1 VNGSPAAPDGAEE
14 NKMARLAKPLVLVA
28 DDDPDVLR
36 LMEQHLRAWDCR
48 VVGVADKASLLA
60 ELACERPQ
68 LLLLDLRFGEHD
80 GVELLPQL
88 HADHPAMDVVL
99 LTAHGSID
107 SAVTAMKRGAYDYL
121 TKPPDLHR
129 LRVILSH
136 LEEKQVLNE
145 QIKRL
150 EQLVGASESLARLWG
165 ESGAIRQV
173 RELIATV
180 GPTDATVLI
189 LGESGTGKE
198 LVARALHEQ
207 SLRRQGPFVPVNMAA
222 LPRELVESTL
232 FGHEKGAFTGA
243 DQSQVGCCEA
253 ADRGTLF
260 LDEIGEMAQSLQSK
274 LLRFLQEHTLQRVG
288 SSKPR
293 RVDVRVL
300 AATNRDLLEAVQ
312 SGRFREDLYY
322 RLNVVPIAVP
332 PLRQH
337 REDVALLAGRF
348 LQRFALKYRKS
359 VRGFTEDALEV
370 LMRYDW
376 PGNVRQLENLVE
388 RLVILATDGLIGS
401 EALPREVR
409 TSERTL
415 TFPKLAAAEPSPE
428 AGLRPIEQLEK
439 QAILDALST
448 TRGNVR
454 EAARLLG
461 CGQATVY
468 RKIKRYGIVLEDQG
482 RTAIS

>member
-1 VNGSPAAPDGAEE
+1 
-14 NKMARLAKPLVLVA
+14 MALLAKPLVLVA

-36 LMEQHLRAWDCR
+36 FMEFHLRAWDCR
-48 VVGVADKASLLA
+48 VSCVADKGHLLA
-60 ELACERPQ
+60 ALVHETPK
-68 LLLLDLRFGEHD
+68 LLLLDLRFGAHD
-80 GVELLPQL
+80 GVELLTQL
-88 HADHPAMDVVL
+88 RATHPGMAIVMM
-99 LTAHGSID
+99 TAHGSID
-107 SAVTAMKRGAYDYL
+107 NAVTAIKRGAYDYL
-121 TKPPDLHR
+121 TKPADLHR

-136 LEEKQVLNE
+136 LEEKEGLNA

-150 EQLVGASESLARLWG
+150 EQLVESTDATARLWG
-165 ESGAIRQV
+165 ESTALRQV

-198 LVARALHEQ
+198 LAARALHER
-207 SLRRQGPFVPVNMAA
+207 SLRRAGPFVPVNMAA

-232 FGHEKGAFTGA
+232 FGHERGAFTGA
-243 DQSQVGCCEA
+243 DQPQLGCCEA

-260 LDEIGEMAQSLQSK
+260 LDEIGEMDLGLQAK
-274 LLRFLQEHTLQRVG
+274 LLRFLQERTLQRVG

-293 RVDVRVL
+293 SVDVRVV
-300 AATNRDLLEAVQ
+300 AATNRDLVDCVHC
-312 SGRFREDLYY
+312 GRFREDLYY
-322 RLNVVPIAVP
+322 RLNVVPLTLP
-332 PLRQH
+332 PLRNH
-337 REDVALLAGRF
+337 REDVTLLAGRF
-348 LQRFALKYRKS
+348 LQRFALKYRK
-359 VRGFTEDALEV
+359 VMRGFTEEALEV
-370 LMRYDW
+370 LTRYDW

-388 RLVILATDGLIGS
+388 RLVILSTAEVVGRESLPAEVQTGGRVLAFP
-401 EALPREVR
+401 ALVAR
-409 TSERTL
+409 T
-415 TFPKLAAAEPSPE
+415 AEPVAEPD
-428 AGLRPIEQLEK
+428 GGVKRMDQLEK
-439 QAILDALST
+439 QAILGALSS

>member
-1 VNGSPAAPDGAEE
+1 VPAGLRRVPDRRPSRPRSRWVPPAREGSFRVNGSPAAPDGAKE

-48 VVGVADKASLLA
+48 RVGVADRASLLA
-60 ELACERPQ
+60 GLARERPH

-88 HADHPAMDVVL
+88 RADHPAMDVVL

-165 ESGAIRQV
+165 ESDAIRQV

-189 LGESGTGKE
+189 LGESGTRTQ

-232 FGHEKGAFTGA
+232 FGHEK
-243 DQSQVGCCEA
+243 
-253 ADRGTLF
+253 
-260 LDEIGEMAQSLQSK
+260 
-274 LLRFLQEHTLQRVG
+274 
-288 SSKPR
+288 
-293 RVDVRVL
+293 
-300 AATNRDLLEAVQ
+300 
-312 SGRFREDLYY
+312 
-322 RLNVVPIAVP
+322 
-332 PLRQH
+332 
-337 REDVALLAGRF
+337 
-348 LQRFALKYRKS
+348 
-359 VRGFTEDALEV
+359 
-370 LMRYDW
+370 
-376 PGNVRQLENLVE
+376 
-388 RLVILATDGLIGS
+388 
-401 EALPREVR
+401 
-409 TSERTL
+409 
-415 TFPKLAAAEPSPE
+415 
-428 AGLRPIEQLEK
+428 
-439 QAILDALST
+439 
-448 TRGNVR
+448 
-454 EAARLLG
+454 
-461 CGQATVY
+461 
-468 RKIKRYGIVLEDQG
+468 
-482 RTAIS
+482 

>member
-1 VNGSPAAPDGAEE
+1 
-14 NKMARLAKPLVLVA
+14 MARLAKPLVLVA

-36 LMEQHLRAWDCR
+36 LMENHLRAWDCR
-48 VVGVADKASLLA
+48 VSCAADKPQLLA
-60 ELACERPQ
+60 ALAEERPQ

-88 HADHPAMDVVL
+88 HADHPDLDVVL
-99 LTAHGSID
+99 MTAHGSID
-107 SAVTAMKRGAYDYL
+107 SAVAAMKRGAYDYL
-121 TKPPDLHR
+121 TKPPDLNR
-129 LRVILSH
+129 LRMILGH
-136 LEEKQVLNE
+136 LEEKHGLSE

-150 EQLVGASESLARLWG
+150 EQLVGANESLARLWG
-165 ESGAIRQV
+165 ESAALRQV

-198 LVARALHEQ
+198 LVARALHDL
-207 SLRRQGPFVPVNMAA
+207 SPRRQGPFVPVNMAA

-243 DQSQVGCCEA
+243 DQPQVGCCEA
-253 ADRGTLF
+253 ADRGSLF
-260 LDEIGEMAQSLQSK
+260 LDEIGEMDPGLQSK

-293 RVDVRVL
+293 RVDVRVI
-300 AATNRDLLEAVQ
+300 AATNRDLPAGVAA
-312 SGRFREDLYY
+312 GRFREDLYY
-322 RLNVVPIAVP
+322 RLNVVPITVP
-332 PLRQH
+332 PLRRH
-337 REDVALLAGRF
+337 REDVALLAGGF
-348 LQRFALKYRKS
+348 LHRFALKYRKPM
-359 VRGFTEDALEV
+359 RGFTTEALDV
-370 LMRYDW
+370 LAAYDW
-376 PGNVRQLENLVE
+376 PGNVRELENLVE
-388 RLVILATDGLIGS
+388 RLVILSTADVIGRGS
-401 EALPREVR
+401 LPEEVQGG
-409 TSERTL
+409 ERTL
-415 TFPKLAAAEPSPE
+415 TFPALAAATAEPPEPE
-428 AGLRPIEQLEK
+428 AGPRTMDQLEK
-439 QAILDALST
+439 QAILDALGT